1 MSFLRA
7 PPLNSTPGKAPK
19 RKAQS
24 HDERTSKLRVYEK
37 CKRPDREFRERW
49 REGRPWLDY
58 DDLTGQMK
66 CTLCIAHN
74 STQTR
79 DDTKK
84 KYTFLTGC
92 SNLRTTSISDHEK
105 SAMHINS
112 VAQEK
117 AKSKPATTIAAKTI
131 IQLNEHRRQ
140 QLEFKFRNMHAVA
153 KHNQN

>member
-1 MSFLRA
+1 
-7 PPLNSTPGKAPK
+7 
-19 RKAQS
+19 
-24 HDERTSKLRVYEK
+24 
-37 CKRPDREFRERW
+37 
-49 REGRPWLDY
+49 
-58 DDLTGQMK
+58 MK

-140 QLEFKFRNMHAVA
+140 QLEYKFRNMHAVA
-153 KHNQN
+153 KHNRPLRDYVWLNNLDKAKGLETGDTYNNPTAGADFLDQCHQIN